1 MSNLLILHDS
11 PDFGGHEVM
20 LLSLLPGLVE
30 AQAFARICFV
40 YPAQNV
46 RLATALEQQFPTI
59 VRRPWPFTKRRGE
72 PYLRHFRR
80 GYRAAVRRLIAEERA
95 DTVLLIQGRI
105 ENGATA
111 MLGVPRSVRL
121 VSYIPMAHR
130 LSDMGRSGLV
140 GDRIRRP
147 LYRRPDAFIVPAPA
161 VARQLEAAGASGRIH
176 VAPNTVARPPA
187 TDRQTARRALGLA
200 PDARI
205 ALFLGRLDP
214 AQKGLDRL
222 ATATARMAPD
232 RGWQLL
238 VVGDGPG
245 KPVIEGVAA
254 TIVPWTDRADL
265 YLAAA
270 NVLLMPSRWEGLPL
284 VALEAMTSGLPILA
298 SRIDTFADMLP
309 PDHLFDWE
317 NGDLA
322 AALDRLDAPDARARF
337 AAHAA
342 GYLAPLDIASARR
355 AFVAGV
361 TGADES

>member
-1 MSNLLILHDS
+1 MANLLILHDS

-20 LLSLLPGLVE
+20 LLALLPGLID
-30 AQAFARICFV
+30 ASAYDRIRFV

-46 RLATALEQQFPTI
+46 RLAAALEQRFPS
-59 VRRPWPFTKRRGE
+59 VRRRAWTFTKRRGE
-72 PYLRHFRR
+72 PYLRYFRR
-80 GYRAAVRRLIAEERA
+80 GYRAAVRRLIAEEQA

-111 MLGVPRSVRL
+111 MLDVPRSVRL

-130 LSDMGRSGLV
+130 LADMGRSGLV

-147 LYRRPDAFIVPAPA
+147 MYRRPDAFIVPAPA
-161 VARQLEAAGASGRIH
+161 VARQLEAAGAKGRIY
-176 VAPNTVARPPA
+176 VAPNTVPRPPA
-187 TDRQTARRALGLA
+187 VERHTARRELGLD

-205 ALFLGRLDP
+205 ALFLGRLDT

-222 ATATARMAPD
+222 ATAARRVAPES
-232 RGWQLL
+232 GWRLL

-245 KPVIEGVAA
+245 RPVIEPVAS
-254 TIVPWTDRADL
+254 TIVPWTDRAHL

-284 VALEAMTSGLPILA
+284 VALEAMGSSLPILA

-309 PDHLFDWE
+309 PEHLFDWDA
-317 NGDLA
+317 GDLT
-322 AALDRLDAPDARARF
+322 AALDRLDTPAARACF
-337 AAHAA
+337 ADHARD
-342 GYLAPLDIASARR
+342 YLAPLDIAAARR
-355 AFVAGV
+355 AFVAGI
-361 TGADES
+361 TGADVP